1 MGTAYDGLNKYN
13 EAIASLEKSLDRA
26 EIIPY
31 DGSRVWSTGTLV
43 RDNLKQAVD
52 RRAKVAER
60 ARVANQH
67 GVEWRARG
75 EFSRA
80 VPCLIE
86 AAQLQ
91 KDCVGDLH
99 LHYATCLNNLGSC
112 VEAMG
117 NYDDAMIKYKT
128 SLKVTEAASPG
139 ELRVMV
145 CSARHLPHVM
155 PGGSLQIG
163 EWIEH
168 GQSCDTYVEMQ
179 IMHGEGTSDSNKAVQ
194 TKVVVDNYQPTWN
207 QVLSLKSPRGDL
219 SVLLRLMGRNPQRVA
234 FEEAA
239 AHKRHLLQGLL
250 GLLLSVL
257 ACFCPALLPCAS
269 ALHLP
274 AVIHAVFICHRK
286 VIAMGL
292 GVCPDFKTLIRLVL
306 DCASA
311 SRTGGPVEKAQDG
324 HQSAKGPSPKA

>member
-128 SLKVTEAASPG
+128 SLKVTEVASPG

-155 PGGSLQIG
+155 PGGSLQNG

-239 AHKRHLLQGLL
+239 AHKRHLLKGLL
-250 GLLLSVL
+250 GS
-257 ACFCPALLPCAS
+257 S
-269 ALHLP
+269 
-274 AVIHAVFICHRK
+274 
-286 VIAMGL
+286 
-292 GVCPDFKTLIRLVL
+292 
-306 DCASA
+306 
-311 SRTGGPVEKAQDG
+311 
-324 HQSAKGPSPKA
+324 